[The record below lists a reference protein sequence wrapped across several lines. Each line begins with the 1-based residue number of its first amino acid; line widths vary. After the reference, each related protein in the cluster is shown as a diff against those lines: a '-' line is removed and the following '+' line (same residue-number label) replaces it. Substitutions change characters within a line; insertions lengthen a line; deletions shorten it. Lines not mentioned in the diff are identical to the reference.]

1 MTRIVVIKKKKVV
14 KTKKIFVKMK
24 GRFVMFGTVEGYD
37 IFTASKRKISKPEF
51 TAKLVG
57 DADEIRAN
65 AVEAVAS
72 HGVAYGL
79 INKDKECVSLY
90 CFKKVL
96 VADTR
101 QKRLVLTSHYA
112 AEGMEEVDEKFV
124 ENIRAELIDLIVFT
138 GVNSVEWDGVV
149 INSEDV
155 EKAAHEDGNSGLM
168 WIALGII
175 FWLCMNVPLLGI
187 VFIMLGAGKV
197 FSNVDWKKSENKKD
211 TVESVIEENVQH
223 E

>member
-1 MTRIVVIKKKKVV
+1 
-14 KTKKIFVKMK
+14 
-24 GRFVMFGTVEGYD
+24 MFGTVKGYD
-37 IFTASKRKISKPEF
+37 IFTANKRKISKPAF

-65 AVEAVAS
+65 ATEALAS

-79 INKDKECVSLY
+79 RNKDNECVCLY

-101 QKRLVLTSHYA
+101 QKRLILTSHYA

-138 GVNSVEWDGVV
+138 GVNSVEWDGAV
-149 INSEDV
+149 IDAEDV
-155 EKAAHEDGNSGLM
+155 EKAAHKGGEGSGMM
-168 WIALGII
+168 WIVLGII
-175 FWLCMNVPLLGI
+175 FWLCMDVPLLGI

-197 FSNVDWKKSENKKD
+197 FSNVDWKKSESKKD
-211 TVESVIEENVQH
+211 TVESVIEGSVQH